1 MKSTIQ
7 LVFALLV
14 AMTPGVGTGQSAVT
28 GDAIGELSGVVV
40 SLMIV
45 VGVILAAAWVLR
57 RTPFA
62 AATRKNG
69 PLKLVATLPLG
80 PKERLLLVEADGCE
94 VLIGVSPAGIFPL
107 HLNANGAI
115 SPERTVADPLDTPES
130 FTRSMSAAMWL
141 KDPS

>member
-1 MKSTIQ
+1 M
-7 LVFALLV
+7 
-14 AMTPGVGTGQSAVT
+14 
-28 GDAIGELSGVVV
+28 
-40 SLMIV
+40 
-45 VGVILAAAWVLR
+45 GVILASAWILR

-62 AATRKNG
+62 SATRKTG

-107 HLNANGAI
+107 HRNAGGAA
-115 SPERTVADPLDTPES
+115 SRESEVAEPLDPPDS
-130 FTRSMSAAMWL
+130 FTRSMKAAMWF